1 MWYFEKDSDGYD
13 KIKSK
18 QSGKCLDIIGISSE
32 DGAKIQLW
40 SDTDG
45 DNQKWKLT
53 RQSDDII
60 SGGEYKL
67 TSKRSNKAMEVEN
80 DSSDSGALIEQWD
93 NDSARN
99 QSWILKEVEAGYY
112 TITSKNSGKVVDV
125 RNRDTDDGTT
135 IYQWDYLTQDN
146 QLWYFEKDS
155 EGYYKI
161 KSKQSGKCLDIS
173 GMSTDNGAK
182 IQLWSDVDGDNQKWT
197 ITKEKDKTLTGFKPN
212 IDIKPDD
219 DTDEDGIINS
229 KELEYGT
236 SISSIDTDGDLLT
249 DYEEIYTY
257 KTNPLSKDSD
267 NDGLDDLSEV
277 KLGLNPLSKDEVKP
291 EYSLAVNNTSL
302 GVSLLVNGSAKA
314 VSTTNVDKVDD
325 QYFSNTASIVGNVLE
340 FTSKEKINNAK
351 VTISYNEQEIKD
363 KQLDEDKLS
372 IYYINEKNLT
382 LEKVD
387 SVIDKNTKTISANL
401 QHFSKYV
408 INDHAMVQ
416 KKLDGLKGVA
426 GGGTNIASALNKA
439 ASIFDENSRKII
451 ILLTDGEGSG
461 DITSAMKTI
470 KDKNIQVYTVGLGS
484 SVNVSL
490 LKNTIAMP
498 TSGQYFHAND
508 SKNLI
513 DAFKE
518 IGSSLTVPKTKT
530 ITLKSD
536 DATSTDVEVKVLAD
550 SGFKAEVDGYRF
562 KNFNS
567 NYGETGQCFGF
578 STTSILHYY
587 NELPLDSSIMNS
599 KVDFDY
605 DLTDNNVFK
614 NGMKLY
620 DNIKV
625 SQVGNVNYDANSDI
639 GLSFLGEDKEA
650 IKSIIWWNAI
660 QDKDLKY
667 VKGLTKLDS
676 LHLGGINYLK
686 NSLTNGPIEVDF
698 SQLDGLSIGE
708 SHSVVGET
716 LYQDKEDPTIYYLGI
731 YDSNNPGAEEYIK
744 IEEGH
749 FGLSNPFKLIS
760 LKPVRCDYNWAKMF
774 CSFDVRSL
782 EECLK

>member
-1 MWYFEKDSDGYD
+1 MLM
-13 KIKSK
+13 I
-18 QSGKCLDIIGISSE
+18 
-32 DGAKIQLW
+32 
-40 SDTDG
+40 
-45 DNQKWKLT
+45 
-53 RQSDDII
+53 
-60 SGGEYKL
+60 
-67 TSKRSNKAMEVEN
+67 
-80 DSSDSGALIEQWD
+80 
-93 NDSARN
+93 
-99 QSWILKEVEAGYY
+99 
-112 TITSKNSGKVVDV
+112 
-125 RNRDTDDGTT
+125 
-135 IYQWDYLTQDN
+135 
-146 QLWYFEKDS
+146 
-155 EGYYKI
+155 
-161 KSKQSGKCLDIS
+161 
-173 GMSTDNGAK
+173 
-182 IQLWSDVDGDNQKWT
+182 
-197 ITKEKDKTLTGFKPN
+197 
-212 IDIKPDD
+212 
-219 DTDEDGIINS
+219 
-229 KELEYGT
+229 
-236 SISSIDTDGDLLT
+236 
-249 DYEEIYTY
+249 
-257 KTNPLSKDSD
+257 
-267 NDGLDDLSEV
+267 
-277 KLGLNPLSKDEVKP
+277 
-291 EYSLAVNNTSL
+291 
-302 GVSLLVNGSAKA
+302 
-314 VSTTNVDKVDD
+314 
-325 QYFSNTASIVGNVLE
+325 
-340 FTSKEKINNAK
+340 
-351 VTISYNEQEIKD
+351 
-363 KQLDEDKLS
+363 
-372 IYYINEKNLT
+372 
-382 LEKVD
+382 
-387 SVIDKNTKTISANL
+387 
-401 QHFSKYV
+401 
-408 INDHAMVQ
+408 
-416 KKLDGLKGVA
+416 
-426 GGGTNIASALNKA
+426 
-439 ASIFDENSRKII
+439 
-451 ILLTDGEGSG
+451 
-461 DITSAMKTI
+461 
-470 KDKNIQVYTVGLGS
+470 
-484 SVNVSL
+484 
-490 LKNTIAMP
+490 
-498 TSGQYFHAND
+498 
-508 SKNLI
+508 
-513 DAFKE
+513 
-518 IGSSLTVPKTKT
+518 
-530 ITLKSD
+530 
-536 DATSTDVEVKVLAD
+536 VKVLAD